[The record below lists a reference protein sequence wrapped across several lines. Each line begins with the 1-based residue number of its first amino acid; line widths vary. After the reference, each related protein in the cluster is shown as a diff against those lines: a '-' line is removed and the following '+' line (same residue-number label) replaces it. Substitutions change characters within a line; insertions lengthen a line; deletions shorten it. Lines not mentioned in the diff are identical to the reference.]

1 MVVFMRGAKSIRSL
15 QQGYTVIEV
24 TIIIIVVA
32 ILAAIMV
39 DSAVGYQIRARD
51 SERASDVDVITRSL
65 ERYYR
70 TQAVAVGGSYPASS
84 ITTSALGSIVD
95 NTEAILAPGK
105 TTNSLVIAA
114 NNSSQAP
121 TKDQYIYQPLQVNGT
136 LCTATPCPRYKV
148 YYWLE
153 TTEATVTRDSLRQ
166 Q

>member
-70 TQAVAVGGSYPASS
+70 TQAVAVGGSYPAS
-84 ITTSALGSIVD
+84 
-95 NTEAILAPGK
+95 
-105 TTNSLVIAA
+105 
-114 NNSSQAP
+114 NNSGKVSRSRA
-121 TKDQYIYQPLQVNGT
+121 KGN
-136 LCTATPCPRYKV
+136 TASRVAWPAAR
-148 YYWLE
+148 
-153 TTEATVTRDSLRQ
+153 
-166 Q
+166 